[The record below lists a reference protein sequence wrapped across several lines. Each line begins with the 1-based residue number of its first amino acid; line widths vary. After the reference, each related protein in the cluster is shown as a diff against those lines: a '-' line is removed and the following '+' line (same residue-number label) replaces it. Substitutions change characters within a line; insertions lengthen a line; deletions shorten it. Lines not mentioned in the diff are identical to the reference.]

1 MLTPQEANAIISFM
15 SRADLKGNE
24 APTFMAC
31 IQKIKSLVDIPR
43 PVKEFTEEAPTEE
56 SPTNN

>member
-1 MLTPQEANAIISFM
+1 MLTVQEANAIITFM

-31 IQKIKSLVDIPR
+31 IQKIQSLVET
-43 PVKEFTEEAPTEE
+43 PVETTPVENSEEPKVEE
-56 SPTNN
+56 